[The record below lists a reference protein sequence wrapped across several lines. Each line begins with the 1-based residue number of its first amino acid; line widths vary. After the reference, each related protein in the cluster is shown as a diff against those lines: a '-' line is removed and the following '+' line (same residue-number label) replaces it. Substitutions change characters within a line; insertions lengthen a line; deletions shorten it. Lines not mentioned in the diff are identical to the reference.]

1 MASLSLQKIIDKMKL
16 ENLTPEVDITKV
28 KVSQPDIN
36 RPALQL
42 AGYFQH
48 FEKSRLQIICRMKEN
63 VRFILNFCQEIYRA
77 LYFAES

>member
-16 ENLTPEVDITKV
+16 ENLTPELDISKV
-28 KVSQPDIN
+28 KVTQPDIN

-48 FEKSRLQIICRMKEN
+48 FEKSRLQSAYEAKPLSYWVSR
-63 VRFILNFCQEIYRA
+63 Q
-77 LYFAES
+77 